1 MHILDIIQLGFLH
14 KALLAGSCVAVACA
28 LLGVFLVLKRMS
40 LIGDGLAHVAFGAV
54 ALGLFLNMIPIVVA
68 VPVVVL
74 ASLGILLLAE
84 KAVVYGDAAIGMVSA
99 VGIAIGVVLA
109 SSAGGFNADLFG
121 LLFGNILAISTVEA
135 WEAVI
140 LSGLVIIMILLFYHD
155 LFMVSFDE
163 QYGRVAGINTTAIN
177 RVLAMLTAFT
187 VVLGIRVV
195 GTMLVS
201 ALMIFPAVTALQ
213 LGRSFR
219 RTLVLAA
226 LIAVL
231 SVLGGIALSFA
242 GNYPTGAT
250 IVLVNAAFLVFA
262 FFLRK
267 YARSE

>member
-1 MHILDIIQLGFLH
+1 MQ

-54 ALGLFLNMIPIVVA
+54 ALGLFLNMMPITVA
-68 VPVVVL
+68 IPVVVI
-74 ASLGILLLAE
+74 ASFGILLLAE

-121 LLFGNILAISTVEA
+121 FLFGNILAIGAFET
-135 WEAVI
+135 WGAVI
-140 LSGLVIIMILLFYHD
+140 LSLTVILMIILFYHD
-155 LFMVSFDE
+155 LFMISFDE

-201 ALMIFPAVTALQ
+201 ALIIFPAVTALQ
-213 LGRSFR
+213 IGKGFR
-219 RTLVLAA
+219 RTLLLAA
-226 LIAVL
+226 LIAVV
-231 SVLGGIALSFA
+231 SVVAGIAISFIL
-242 GNYPTGAT
+242 NYPTGAT
-250 IVLVNAAFLVFA
+250 IVLVNALFFTFA
-262 FFLRK
+262 FFLR
-267 YARSE
+267 RLI